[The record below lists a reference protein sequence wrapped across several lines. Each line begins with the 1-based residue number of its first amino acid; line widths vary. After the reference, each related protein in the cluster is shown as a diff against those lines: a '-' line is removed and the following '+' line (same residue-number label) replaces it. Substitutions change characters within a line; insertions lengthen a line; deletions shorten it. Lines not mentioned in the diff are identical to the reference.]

1 VAAAVASGAG
11 DAGMGIEAAAR
22 AFGLDFVPL
31 LTEDY
36 FLVCMKDALDH
47 PGVTLLREAL
57 QGDAWRQAM
66 AALPGYTVH
75 PQSGDVLPLTRA
87 LPWWRYRA
95 AKAKPSLTKY

>member
-1 VAAAVASGAG
+1 MPSPAIAPSELRRRYRAV
-11 DAGMGIEAAAR
+11 R
-22 AFGLDFVPL
+22 AVTESLCAPL

-66 AALPGYTVH
+66 AALPGYTAH
-75 PQSGDVLPLTRA
+75 PQSGEILSLTRA
-87 LPWWRYRA
+87 LPWWSYKA
-95 AKAKPSLTKY
+95 PKAKLTP